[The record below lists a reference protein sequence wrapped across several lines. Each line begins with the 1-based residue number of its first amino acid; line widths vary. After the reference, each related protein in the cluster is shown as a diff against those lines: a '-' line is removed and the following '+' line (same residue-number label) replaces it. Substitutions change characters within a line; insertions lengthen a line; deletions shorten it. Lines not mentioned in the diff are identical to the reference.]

1 MKFGT
6 LALLCLS
13 VLALI
18 VGPIVSYGLR
28 RRHWFWSALDGFV
41 LISVGGFVLLH
52 VLPHSIES
60 LGWWALLIAT
70 VGFFAPV
77 LLGKLHSV
85 TQRRAQSIA
94 LALALVGLVVHAAL
108 DGMALGL
115 PNKSS
120 SGFSALALAVVVH
133 RLPMGLAIWMLVRSL
148 MGTRAA
154 IVVLGLVIAS
164 TLGGFFLAGQQ
175 ALMGA
180 TWVGALQ
187 AAVAGMLLH
196 VLLHHP
202 NDPEDEGVQVRTPLK
217 WAEFL
222 GAFAGLAMVGLF
234 SMTESHDPAHAAH
247 AVDHAHHLS
256 SFGHNFLHLALTSAP
271 ALLLGYIL
279 AGLLPL
285 LFPRSSM
292 SWLRK
297 GSSMGQVSR
306 GVLFGLPLPICS
318 CGVVP
323 LYQSLIRKG
332 VPTTAAM
339 AFLIATPELGV
350 ESLILSVPLLGG
362 QLTGVRLASAF
373 VVAMSVGW
381 LVGRQLPMPEA
392 VKDVEPSQTQQT
404 SWMDKGKRVY
414 RTGFVEILDDTAP
427 WILAGLVIAALVQP
441 AALTKMLAYLPYG
454 TDVVLFAVVGIPM
467 YVCASGATPL
477 AAALIFAGVSPGAA
491 IAFLLAGPATNVTT
505 FGVLSRLHSTKI
517 AAWFGATVIL
527 FSVGLGYLTNMLLG
541 VKFASPMQAHHHHHS
556 TSWLEWGS
564 LGILGLAFL
573 MSVLRQG
580 THGFLLSIFSWGSG
594 DSDEHD
600 HDHSHEHGHEHSHE
614 HAHDHEPCETN
625 KTSCCSK
632 DLI

>member
-1 MKFGT
+1 MTFGS
-6 LALLCLS
+6 LSLLLLS
-13 VLALI
+13 VLALV

-52 VLPHSIES
+52 VLPHSLDS
-60 LGWWALLIAT
+60 LGWWAILAAVL
-70 VGFFAPV
+70 GFFAPV
-77 LLGKLHSV
+77 LLGMLHSV
-85 TQRRAQSIA
+85 TERRAQRIA

-108 DGMALGL
+108 DGMALVI
-115 PNKSS
+115 PSS
-120 SGFSALALAVVVH
+120 STSGFSALALAVVVH

-154 IVVLGLVIAS
+154 LVVLGIVVVS
-164 TLGGFFLAGQQ
+164 TLGGFFLVGQNG
-175 ALMGA
+175 LLESS
-180 TWVGALQ
+180 WVAVLQ
-187 AAVAGMLLH
+187 AALGGMLLH

-202 NDPEDEGVQVRTPLK
+202 GDPDDEGELVHPRFH

-222 GAFAGLAMVGLF
+222 GALAGLAMVMLF
-234 SMTESHDPAHAAH
+234 SMTESHNPAHAAH
-247 AVDHAHHLS
+247 AAHAANHTHHHFS

-271 ALLLGYIL
+271 ALLLGYLL
-279 AGLLPL
+279 AGLLPI

-292 SWLRK
+292 NWLRK
-297 GSSMGQVSR
+297 GSSMSQVSR

-362 QLTGVRLASAF
+362 ELTGVRLASAF

-381 LVGRQLPMPEA
+381 LVGRQIPMPAE
-392 VKDVEPSQTQQT
+392 VEEPENANTQT
-404 SWMDKGKRVY
+404 SSWSDKGKQLY
-414 RTGFVEILDDTAP
+414 HTGFVEILDDTAP
-427 WILAGLVIAALVQP
+427 WILAGLIVAALVQP
-441 AALTKMLAYLPYG
+441 AALAKGLSYLPYG
-454 TDVVLFAVVGIPM
+454 TDVVLFAIIGIPM

-505 FGVLSRLHSTKI
+505 FGVLSRLHSAKI

-527 FSVGLGYLTNMLLG
+527 FSIGIGYLTNLLLG
-541 VKFASPMQAHHHHHS
+541 VKIASPIQTHHHGS
-556 TSWLEWGS
+556 VNWLGWIC
-564 LGILGLAFL
+564 LVLLGLAFL
-573 MSVLRQG
+573 MSILRQG
-580 THGFLLSIFSWGSG
+580 VHGFLLSIFSLGSSEHNHSHHHNHHG
-594 DSDEHD
+594 HD
-600 HDHSHEHGHEHSHE
+600 HHHHGHNHG
-614 HAHDHEPCETN
+614 HDDDSGS
-625 KTSCCSK
+625 SCSCSK
-632 DLI
+632 D